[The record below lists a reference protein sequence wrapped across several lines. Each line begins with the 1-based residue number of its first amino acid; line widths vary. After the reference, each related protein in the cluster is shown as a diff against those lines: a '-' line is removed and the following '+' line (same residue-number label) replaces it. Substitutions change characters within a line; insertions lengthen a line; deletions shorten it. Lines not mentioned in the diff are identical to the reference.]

1 MFNKLAKTTAGIG
14 KQKCIKQASR
24 LLVLCLALPATAA
37 PLDALLTATP
47 EQIAPN
53 GYLEVGA
60 DHMNQT
66 LDFFNIRDSNKLAA
80 GSSAGDYHGS
90 HIEGGYKVTE
100 GAWLSGSLWQ
110 RNISGLADN
119 VYHFTSWQAAGL
131 YRFAEQ
137 DGKIPAIAIKLSA
150 WGNYASEMGSTSPV
164 HVPGATLVKNQNLNT
179 VKITDPS
186 DRQLQADLIGT
197 WKLSPSTD
205 VNVLLSAGSTQLSY
219 GELSG
224 TATLNSDGCNYQLN
238 FIGNSILGTCAQP
251 YKQFLDSSGSYGV
264 NVKKELGW
272 RGNFIQVGAN
282 AAWRSGPWTLRGG
295 YLFYAVQREAV
306 DDILASRG
314 WTVYNQSQNLLLE
327 ANYRFHPHLTA
338 YARSQFS
345 STMFFNE
352 MPVTYNTFSSD
363 LFGTRYS
370 LFTVG
375 LRADF

>member
-1 MFNKLAKTTAGIG
+1 MLKPLADIFVGLG
-14 KQKCIKQASR
+14 KRTLTRQAFSF
-24 LLVLCLALPATAA
+24 LVICLALPASAA
-37 PLDALLTATP
+37 PLDALLTALP

-60 DHMNQT
+60 DHMNEA
-66 LDFFNIRDSNKLAA
+66 LDFFKIRDSNKLAS

-90 HIEGGYKVTE
+90 HIEGAYKVAD
-100 GAWLSGSLWQ
+100 GAWLSGSFWK
-110 RNISGLADN
+110 RDISGLADN
-119 VYHFTSWQAAGL
+119 DYHFNSWRAAGL
-131 YRFAEQ
+131 YRFVEQ
-137 DGKIPAIAIKLSA
+137 DGKIPAIAVKVSA

-164 HVPGATLVKNQNLNT
+164 HVPGATLVKNQNLST

-205 VNVLLSAGSTQLSY
+205 ISVLLSAGSTQLSY
-219 GELSG
+219 GELSA
-224 TATLNSDGCNYQLN
+224 TATLNSDGCSYQLR
-238 FIGNSILGTCAQP
+238 FIGNSILGTCDQP
-251 YKQFLDSSGSYGV
+251 FKQFLDSSGSYGV
-264 NVKKELGW
+264 DVNKELGW

-338 YARSQFS
+338 YARSQLS